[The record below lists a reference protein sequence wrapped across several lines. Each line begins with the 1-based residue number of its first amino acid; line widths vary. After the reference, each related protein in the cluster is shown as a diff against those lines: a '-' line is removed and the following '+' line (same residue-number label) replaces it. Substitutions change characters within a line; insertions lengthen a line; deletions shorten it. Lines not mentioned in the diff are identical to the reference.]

1 MRSLVYSDKPQTLD
15 HLEDNIR
22 RVIADIRPQMLEKVI
37 ENRTSRLDYIRA
49 SRGSPMPEIIFKIF
63 TAAVTQVTPSP
74 HDHAGNEISS
84 PRSPINEDE
93 EEDENSRGQIL
104 LALLYSDEHNAL
116 VVNIV
121 RCVRLPSRENNGFPD
136 PFVKVQI
143 KPDSMRRRF
152 KTSMKKKT
160 LNPEYNEQY
169 AFEVEPGDMAKKTIE
184 VTVWDKDYSKTDS
197 YLGGLALNMQSK
209 GDRLRHWLD
218 VVRNPNRRIE
228 RWHPLRLFELME
240 LCLILFKSL
249 GSERQQIIV
258 RVQYF
263 VRGGFVGYRSRAS
276 SKHLSPHL
284 PVDELDS
291 SGGQTG
297 VALHLQMHVWV
308 SGPQRKPTRC

>member
-1 MRSLVYSDKPQTLD
+1 MQ
-15 HLEDNIR
+15 
-22 RVIADIRPQMLEKVI
+22 
-37 ENRTSRLDYIRA
+37 
-49 SRGSPMPEIIFKIF
+49 FF
-63 TAAVTQVTPSP
+63 T
-74 HDHAGNEISS
+74 
-84 PRSPINEDE
+84 
-93 EEDENSRGQIL
+93 
-104 LALLYSDEHNAL
+104 Y
-116 VVNIV
+116 
-121 RCVRLPSRENNGFPD
+121 
-136 PFVKVQI
+136 K
-143 KPDSMRRRF
+143 
-152 KTSMKKKT
+152 
-160 LNPEYNEQY
+160 QY

-228 RWHPLRLFELME
+228 RWHPLSNVLLFMNITLSVTVYYD
-240 LCLILFKSL
+240 IFKAQ
-249 GSERQQIIV
+249 EPYMIV